1 MTLNRKIVQ
10 LGLISI
16 GILLIIATYFLY
28 PEINKKK
35 KALEQDIIID
45 QDFKTSEKESN
56 KFENVEY
63 KGTYDADKPFIV
75 KSDKAYILN
84 EDPDLVYMSNMQVT
98 LYMDDGR
105 IIIIK
110 SDKGKYNK
118 ITYDCFF
125 VNNVKAT
132 DGETIVRA
140 ENLDLLSTE
149 NTAAVYNKV
158 VLINENGSLKADK
171 VDYNFET
178 KNYKVSMFNKDKVK
192 IKLIK

>member
-63 KGTYDADKPFIV
+63 KGTYDEDKPFIV

-84 EDPDLVYMSNMQVT
+84 EDPDLVYMSNMHVT

-132 DGETIVRA
+132 DGETIVRS